1 MAQGPTQF
9 DAAAHA
15 EAQIAGWLARA
26 RQGDRPAFARLVQ
39 SHQSRVRLQL
49 RRLTQGDAALADDL
63 AQETFV
69 QAWLHLND
77 FRGEARLATWL
88 HRIALTRFLQHV
100 RRPQLPLEW
109 HAAEASDADEPGHDP
124 RAAEGLTRDVERAL
138 QALSEIQ
145 RLAVVHCFHLDLSH
159 AEAAQVLG
167 LPLGTLKSHL
177 DRAKSRLRELLGAWN
192 PESAT

>member
-1 MAQGPTQF
+1 MVF
-9 DAAAHA
+9 DEAERA
-15 EAQIAGWLARA
+15 EAEIADWLARA
-26 RQGDRPAFARLVQ
+26 RAGDRNAFARLVRA
-39 SHQSRVRLQL
+39 HQSRVRLQL

-77 FRGEARLATWL
+77 FRGDARLSTWL

-100 RRPQLPLEW
+100 RRPRLPLEW
-109 HAAEASDADEPGHDP
+109 REPDTETAHVPAHDP
-124 RAAEGLTRDVERAL
+124 RAVEGLGRDVERAL

-145 RLAVVHCFHLDLSH
+145 RLAVVHCFHLDLTH

-177 DRAKSRLRELLGAWN
+177 DRAKIRLRELLEAWS

>member
-1 MAQGPTQF
+1 MQF
-9 DAAAHA
+9 DETAHL
-15 EAQIAGWLARA
+15 EMEMAGWLARA
-26 RQGDRPAFARLVQ
+26 RRGDRSAFASLVQ
-39 SHQSRVRLQL
+39 AHQSRVRLQL

-69 QAWLHLND
+69 QAWLHLNE

-88 HRIALTRFLQHV
+88 HRIALTRFLQHL

-109 HAAEASDADEPGHDP
+109 NAAEASEANEPCHDP
-124 RAAEGLTRDVERAL
+124 RAVEGLARDVEHAL

-177 DRAKSRLRELLGAWN
+177 DRAKSRLRELLGSWN

>member
-1 MAQGPTQF
+1 MVF
-9 DAAAHA
+9 DEHERA
-15 EAQIAGWLARA
+15 EAELAAWLALA
-26 RQGDRPAFARLVQ
+26 RQGDRHAFARLVRA
-39 SHQSRVRLQL
+39 HQSRVRLQL

-77 FRGEARLATWL
+77 FRGDARLATWL

-100 RRPQLPLEW
+100 RRPRLPLEW
-109 HAAEASDADEPGHDP
+109 REPEAETANVPAHDP
-124 RAAEGLTRDVERAL
+124 RAVEGLGRDVDRAL

-145 RLAVVHCFHLDLSH
+145 RLAVVHCFHLDLTH

-177 DRAKSRLRELLGAWN
+177 DRAKIRLRELLDAWS

>member
-1 MAQGPTQF
+1 MMF
-9 DAAAHA
+9 DESERVEA
-15 EAQIAGWLARA
+15 EMAGWLARA
-26 RQGDRPAFARLVQ
+26 RQGDRHAFARLVRA
-39 SHQSRVRLQL
+39 HQSRVRLQL
-49 RRLTQGDAALADDL
+49 RRLTHGDTALADDL

-77 FRGEARLATWL
+77 FRGDSRLATWL

-100 RRPQLPLEW
+100 RRPQLPMEW
-109 HAAEASDADEPGHDP
+109 RDADGEPADEPGHDP
-124 RAAEGLTRDVERAL
+124 RASEGLGRDVERAL
-138 QALSEIQ
+138 QALTEVQ

-177 DRAKSRLRELLGAWN
+177 DRAKARLRELLGAWN
-192 PESAT
+192 PEVSL

>member
-1 MAQGPTQF
+1 MVSDQPAREQAQVA
-9 DAAAHA
+9 D
-15 EAQIAGWLARA
+15 WLARA
-26 RQGDRPAFARLVQ
+26 RRGDRRAFARLVQ
-39 SHQSRVRLQL
+39 AHQSRVRLQL
-49 RRLTQGDAALADDL
+49 RRLVHGDAALADDL

-69 QAWLHLND
+69 QAWLHLAE
-77 FRGEARLATWL
+77 FRGDARLATWL
-88 HRIALTRFLQHV
+88 HRIALTRFLQHA
-100 RRPQLPLEW
+100 RRPELPVEW
-109 HAAEASDADEPGHDP
+109 RDDGVGDAPDPGHDP
-124 RAAEGLTRDVERAL
+124 RPAEGLGRDVERAL

-177 DRAKSRLRELLGAWN
+177 ARAKTRLRELLQAWN

>member
-1 MAQGPTQF
+1 MAF
-9 DAAAHA
+9 DEAERA
-15 EAQIAGWLARA
+15 EAEIADWLARA
-26 RQGDRPAFARLVQ
+26 RVGDRNAFARLVRA
-39 SHQSRVRLQL
+39 HQSRVRLQL

-77 FRGEARLATWL
+77 FRGDARLSTWL

-100 RRPQLPLEW
+100 RRPRLPLEW
-109 HAAEASDADEPGHDP
+109 REPDTETAHAPAHDP
-124 RAAEGLTRDVERAL
+124 RAVEGLGRDVERAL

-145 RLAVVHCFHLDLSH
+145 RLAVVHCFHLDLTH

-177 DRAKSRLRELLGAWN
+177 DRAKIRLRELLDAWS

>member
-1 MAQGPTQF
+1 MASDETESA
-9 DAAAHA
+9 D
-15 EAQIAGWLARA
+15 WLARA
-26 RQGDRPAFARLVQ
+26 REGDRHAFARLVRA
-39 SHQSRVRLQL
+39 HQSRVRLQL

-77 FRGEARLATWL
+77 FRGDARLATWL

-100 RRPQLPLEW
+100 RRPRLPLEW
-109 HAAEASDADEPGHDP
+109 REPEAETANVPAHDP
-124 RAAEGLTRDVERAL
+124 RAVEGLGRDVDRAL

-145 RLAVVHCFHLDLSH
+145 RLAVVHCFHLDLTH

-177 DRAKSRLRELLGAWN
+177 DRAKIRLRELLDAWS

>member
-1 MAQGPTQF
+1 MLF
-9 DAAAHA
+9 DESTHVEA
-15 EAQIAGWLARA
+15 EIAGWLARA
-26 RQGDRPAFARLVQ
+26 RQGDRHAFARLVR

-49 RRLTQGDAALADDL
+49 RRLTREDAALADDL

-77 FRGEARLATWL
+77 FRGDARLATWL

-100 RRPQLPLEW
+100 RRPQCPVEW
-109 HAAEASDADEPGHDP
+109 NEAEDSEAHEPGHDP
-124 RAAEGLTRDVERAL
+124 RPAEGLARDVERAL

-145 RLAVVHCFHLDLSH
+145 RLAIVHCFHLDLSH

-177 DRAKSRLRELLGAWN
+177 DRARTRLRQLLGAWN

>member
-1 MAQGPTQF
+1 MQF

-26 RQGDRPAFARLVQ
+26 RQGDRAAFARLVRT
-39 SHQSRVRLQL
+39 HQSRVRLQL

-77 FRGEARLATWL
+77 FRGDARLATWL

-109 HAAEASDADEPGHDP
+109 NAVEASDADEPGHDP

-159 AEAAQVLG
+159 TEAAQVLG

-177 DRAKSRLRELLGAWN
+177 DRAKSRLRELRGAWN

>member
-1 MAQGPTQF
+1 MAPSPVVSDETVRVQ
-9 DAAAHA
+9 
-15 EAQIAGWLARA
+15 AQLADWLARA
-26 RQGDRPAFARLVQ
+26 RRGDRRAFARLVQ
-39 SHQSRVRLQL
+39 THQSRVRLQL
-49 RRLTQGDAALADDL
+49 RRLTHGDAGLADDL

-69 QAWLHLND
+69 QAWLHLAD
-77 FRGEARLATWL
+77 FRGDARLATWL
-88 HRIALTRFLQHV
+88 HRIALTRFLQHA

-109 HAAEASDADEPGHDP
+109 RDDPDAPGDDPGHDP
-124 RAAEGLTRDVERAL
+124 RPVEGLGRDVERAL

-177 DRAKSRLRELLGAWN
+177 DRAKTRLRELLQAWN